1 MRFSLANEEQTM
13 YYPLDRLNVG
23 GYAEFDGKSEKTG
36 VSWKGCLCGWCSLGH
51 FTQIAWILQIAHTS
65 RPLPLLTFPT
75 VSAHESRVKR
85 LTHEHL
91 FCLYHSCLHP
101 THSPRRRRS
110 SGVWRCRDNARPTPM
125 PHLHKHNAKII
136 RVWSTGHKYET
147 KKEKKEEEEE
157 EEDEEDEKKE
167 KRKKSFVPASYERN
181 HGTVPRVVTP
191 LNISKEYRVFM
202 APSTPFHDHRSAGS
216 GSPAKWEIAGEL
228 QRQAIAD
235 AMDPRTLCVD
245 STKTVAPLWTRQ
257 SIEATE
263 T

>member
-1 MRFSLANEEQTM
+1 M
-13 YYPLDRLNVG
+13 YYPPDRLNVG

-36 VSWKGCLCGWCSLGH
+36 VSWKGCLRGWCSLGH

-65 RPLPLLTFPT
+65 LA
-75 VSAHESRVKR
+75 SSHVKR
-85 LTHEHL
+85 LTHERL

-101 THSPRRRRS
+101 THSRRRRNG
-110 SGVWRCRDNARPTPM
+110 GVWRCRDNARPTPM

-147 KKEKKEEEEE
+147 KQEKEKEGGEEEK
-157 EEDEEDEKKE
+157 EK

-202 APSTPFHDHRSAGS
+202 APSTPFHDHRRLS
-216 GSPAKWEIAGEL
+216 E
-228 QRQAIAD
+228 R
-235 AMDPRTLCVD
+235 
-245 STKTVAPLWTRQ
+245 
-257 SIEATE
+257 
-263 T
+263 

>member
-1 MRFSLANEEQTM
+1 MEDERE
-13 YYPLDRLNVG
+13 YRLGLKQDSVAACRT
-23 GYAEFDGKSEKTG
+23 AENQRKKEDKEVEARGPRGK
-36 VSWKGCLCGWCSLGH
+36 
-51 FTQIAWILQIAHTS
+51 
-65 RPLPLLTFPT
+65 
-75 VSAHESRVKR
+75 VKR

-101 THSPRRRRS
+101 THSRRRRS
-110 SGVWRCRDNARPTPM
+110 GGVWRCRDNARPTPM

-147 KKEKKEEEEE
+147 KQEKEGKEKEEEEE
-157 EEDEEDEKKE
+157 EEKGEEEKEKE

-202 APSTPFHDHRSAGS
+202 APSTPFHDHRRLSERAGS

-245 STKTVAPLWTRQ
+245 STKTVARLWTRQ

-263 T
+263 TL